1 MQISHKAEYAVRAI
15 LDLAL
20 HAAPDRGERSADI
33 ARRTG
38 VPEKFLQAIL
48 LDLRKSGFVI
58 SKRGPSGGNW
68 LALSPARITVG
79 AVVQAIDRAR
89 EPAPAVPGN
98 SAAPAEIC
106 LCALWRRVEAS
117 VHAALDGVTL
127 EELLASMGA
136 QGAYDFSI

>member
-1 MQISHKAEYAVRAI
+1 MQISQKAEYAVRAV

-20 HAAPDRGERSADI
+20 YAAPERGERSADI

-48 LDLRKSGFVI
+48 LDLRKSGFVV

-68 LALSPARITVG
+68 LALSPAHITVG
-79 AVVQAIDRAR
+79 AVVRAIDRNR
-89 EPAPAVPGN
+89 GPAPAPSGR

-106 LCALWRRVEAS
+106 LCALWRRVEET
-117 VHAALDGVTL
+117 VHDALDRVTL
-127 EELLASMGA
+127 EELLVSVGP
-136 QGAYDFSI
+136 QGAYDYSI